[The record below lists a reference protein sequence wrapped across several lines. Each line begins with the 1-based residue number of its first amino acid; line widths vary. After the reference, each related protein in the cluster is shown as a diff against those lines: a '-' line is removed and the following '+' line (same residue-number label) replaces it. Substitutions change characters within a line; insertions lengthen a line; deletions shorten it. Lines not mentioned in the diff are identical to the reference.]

1 MKNNSM
7 DMDPGRGSSSEDPN
21 NGEEEEFFVNSEDG
35 LRFDAMDV
43 ANNMHNE
50 ARDRL
55 QIQLLNGEWEDL
67 GVNLDELIDE
77 DFPTNLIITGFS
89 PEFFEQD
96 EMKERLEGLFQLYGD
111 ATFHYF
117 KSFKRVRVTYTSAAS
132 AIQARIKMHMS
143 ELGDNVLK
151 CYFGQNPVV
160 KRDKEDGLLHPPTP
174 DKQFLISPPASPPV
188 DWEPCPESHPNI
200 NYDLV
205 SALVKLSPGEAHE
218 LHKPEKEWHPSIVV
232 HIAGDEEEESQDDPL
247 DLLKPKTIKITQTR
261 RPEV

>member
-1 MKNNSM
+1 
-7 DMDPGRGSSSEDPN
+7 
-21 NGEEEEFFVNSEDG
+21 
-35 LRFDAMDV
+35 
-43 ANNMHNE
+43 
-50 ARDRL
+50 
-55 QIQLLNGEWEDL
+55 
-67 GVNLDELIDE
+67 
-77 DFPTNLIITGFS
+77 
-89 PEFFEQD
+89 
-96 EMKERLEGLFQLYGD
+96 
-111 ATFHYF
+111 
-117 KSFKRVRVTYTSAAS
+117 VRVTYTSAAS

-143 ELGDNVLK
+143 VLGDDVLK